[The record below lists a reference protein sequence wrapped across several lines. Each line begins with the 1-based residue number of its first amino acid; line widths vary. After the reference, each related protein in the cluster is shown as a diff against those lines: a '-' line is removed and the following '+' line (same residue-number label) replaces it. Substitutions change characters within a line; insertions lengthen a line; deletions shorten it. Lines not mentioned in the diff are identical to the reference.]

1 MNFPQAIDPR
11 RHLAAAVGWAM
22 VAIISLASLV
32 SANVASAAAEAR
44 ALRDTRQLTTQFAL
58 QIRHSLAM
66 SIRMHLSVVQATA
79 AQIVST
85 RERSDDV
92 VRGNLE
98 AVRAQFPEF
107 LWLGVTDDAMRV
119 MAGTDGALEGRAAS
133 GLPWARDAGGRIFL
147 GPLRTAPELQ
157 RDPAPR
163 IVELSAPVRNASGRW
178 VGVVGAYLEWRW
190 IEGLL
195 RDIVATLDTHGRA
208 ELFIAARDGTVIIGP
223 PAWLGRKPSDAD
235 LAEGGRY
242 LVGDPGA
249 DDTLPWHVSLRQP
262 AASATAAAQATGRT
276 VFWVVMLSGLLA
288 ALAAVLVIQRLLS
301 RLGRLSSQ
309 AQEIRGGRR
318 AELERPRGRDEVG
331 QIGRTMV
338 ELVHHLQHE
347 RDALAG
353 LNAELD
359 SRVAE
364 RSARIEK
371 LAAENRHAAVTR
383 ERLRLARDLHDTLA
397 HSLMALLTQIRL
409 IRKLRP
415 RLSQDE
421 LEQELAR
428 SESVAADGLAKAR
441 AAITQMRFNGIQD
454 VGLGAAVRELARRF
468 AERTGLQAEVQ
479 GSGDADAL
487 ADERAETVFRIVE
500 EAFHNV
506 ERHAQAR
513 RVQVELRT
521 DAGSGDHHIRVSDDG
536 QGFDTEVSMPGHYGL
551 LGMREQAAL
560 IGARLIVQSR
570 PGAGTEVELVV
581 PP

>member
-1 MNFPQAIDPR
+1 
-11 RHLAAAVGWAM
+11 
-22 VAIISLASLV
+22 
-32 SANVASAAAEAR
+32 AER
-44 ALRDTRQLTTQFAL
+44 
-58 QIRHSLAM
+58 
-66 SIRMHLSVVQATA
+66 
-79 AQIVST
+79 
-85 RERSDDV
+85 
-92 VRGNLE
+92 
-98 AVRAQFPEF
+98 
-107 LWLGVTDDAMRV
+107 
-119 MAGTDGALEGRAAS
+119 
-133 GLPWARDAGGRIFL
+133 
-147 GPLRTAPELQ
+147 
-157 RDPAPR
+157 
-163 IVELSAPVRNASGRW
+163 
-178 VGVVGAYLEWRW
+178 
-190 IEGLL
+190 
-195 RDIVATLDTHGRA
+195 
-208 ELFIAARDGTVIIGP
+208 
-223 PAWLGRKPSDAD
+223 
-235 LAEGGRY
+235 
-242 LVGDPGA
+242 
-249 DDTLPWHVSLRQP
+249 
-262 AASATAAAQATGRT
+262 
-276 VFWVVMLSGLLA
+276 
-288 ALAAVLVIQRLLS
+288 
-301 RLGRLSSQ
+301 
-309 AQEIRGGRR
+309 
-318 AELERPRGRDEVG
+318 ERPRGRDEVG

-521 DAGSGDHHIRVSDDG
+521 DAGSGEHHIRVSDDG